1 MTVYDSKA
9 STIISLAFVVGGV
22 IACIVLAV
30 EAHQDYERMSSG
42 NHTTQ
47 APTEGPSHKP
57 MTTAPIKSLLSL
69 GSMGETGLGESP
81 CQFADELTSL
91 AQSRTCAKGLMC
103 TRCVSESC
111 LGKVLCQE
119 MCPPHHFECYPLGH
133 RVKSMTTSN
142 AA

>member
-30 EAHQDYERMSSG
+30 EAHQDYERMASG
-42 NHTTQ
+42 NHTAPPSE
-47 APTEGPSHKP
+47 APTAP

-69 GSMGETGLGESP
+69 SSMTEAGESL
-81 CQFADELTSL
+81 CQFADELTPFS
-91 AQSRTCAKGLMC
+91 QSRVCSKGLTC

-111 LGKVLCQE
+111 LGKVVCQE
-119 MCPPHHFECYPLGH
+119 MCPPHHFECYPRGH
-133 RVKSMTTSN
+133 RVKSVTASN